1 VFKQYF
7 GMKFNPFDKE
17 IEPGNLYESR
27 DLKELGSR
35 LKYMLENRGICL
47 VVGESGSGKTAALRR
62 FAEGLGPLLYKP
74 CCLSL
79 TTLTVNDFYGALVF
93 LLGEEP
99 KHRKI
104 DMFRQI
110 QSSVCNLYY
119 EQRITP
125 VIIIDEI
132 HMAQSAVLDDL
143 RMLFNFK
150 MDSANPFILILA
162 GGPLIRNKLALNI
175 CYPLRQRIGVRYSM
189 RGLSQEETGGY
200 PKSRMI
206 LAGVATDVFSEE
218 AVRNIHSSSGGYPR
232 NINNIAIASLM
243 YCAGK
248 NLSVVDEEAV
258 YQANIEISM

>member
-1 VFKQYF
+1 MFKQYF

-17 IEPGNLYESR
+17 IESGLLFESR
-27 DLKELGSR
+27 DLNEIGSR

-47 VVGESGSGKTAALRR
+47 VVGEPGSGKTAALRK
-62 FAEGLGPLLYKP
+62 FAEGLGPSLYRP
-74 CCLSL
+74 CSLSL
-79 TTLTVNDFYGALVF
+79 TTLTVNDFYGALVS

-110 QSSVCNLYY
+110 QTTVSNLYY
-119 EQRITP
+119 GQRITP

-143 RMLFNFK
+143 RMLFNFR
-150 MDSANPFILILA
+150 MDSANPFILILS

-175 CYPLRQRIGVRYSM
+175 CYPLKQRICVKYSM
-189 RGLSQEETGGY
+189 RGLSPEETGAY
-200 PKSRMI
+200 LKSRMA
-206 LAGVATDVFSEE
+206 LAGITGDVFSEE
-218 AVRNIHSSSGGYPR
+218 SVLNIHSSSGGYPR

-248 NLSVVDEEAV
+248 NLSVVSEEAV
-258 YQANIEISM
+258 YQANIELAI